1 MKLGISES
9 ILLILSIPAHR
20 SQNEGHRT
28 LGDKAI
34 ELLLEYKDTEPDVD
48 KKYNMA
54 MIGAV
59 FSAVRLFSVE
69 RDRISEKWR
78 SVEYVKQSR
87 ERLLELFQN
96 ISPFSKGNY
105 WSKILVLLTASGLS
119 ISSIVVPGYQNT
131 AYFIY
136 YLIGLLLVFELV
148 SKLGEYKFSKWI
160 EEKVP
165 SEKSEKWINESIS
178 EYKAILEHFIDEAV
192 DINLRYYPDEKK
204 LYGYD
209 LTDQSSINELKEE
222 SYN

>member
-1 MKLGISES
+1 M
-9 ILLILSIPAHR
+9 
-20 SQNEGHRT
+20 
-28 LGDKAI
+28 
-34 ELLLEYKDTEPDVD
+34 EYKDTEPDVD
-48 KKYNMA
+48 KEYNMA

-69 RDRISEKWR
+69 RDRMGEKWR
-78 SVEYVKQSR
+78 SVEYIKQSR

-105 WSKILVLLTASGLS
+105 WSKILVLLTAGGLS
-119 ISSIVVPGYQNT
+119 ISNIIVQGYQNT
-131 AYFIY
+131 EYFIY
-136 YLIGLLLVFELV
+136 YLIILLLVFELV

-160 EEKVP
+160 GEKVP

-209 LTDQSSINELKEE
+209 LTDQSSINALKEDL
-222 SYN
+222 